1 MSIAANFKVLDVQLD
16 IQLSK
21 KITRLLPLIS
31 SKFTKSKAPSEFD
44 LLWNESC

>member
-1 MSIAANFKVLDVQLD
+1 MSIAANFKVLNMQLD

-21 KITRLLPLIS
+21 KITKLIPLMS
-31 SKFTKSKAPSEFD
+31 SKFTKSKVPSEFD